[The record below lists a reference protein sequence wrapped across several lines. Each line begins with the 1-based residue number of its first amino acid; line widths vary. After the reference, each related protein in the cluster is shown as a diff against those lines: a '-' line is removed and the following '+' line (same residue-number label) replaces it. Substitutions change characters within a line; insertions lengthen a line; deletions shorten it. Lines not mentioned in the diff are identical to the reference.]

1 MSTFVRKEK
10 YSSSALFYIH
20 FVLKSCVDYVENII
34 CKKYYIHSTI
44 KSRRNSLEHR
54 HLKPH
59 FNLANFVKHSNGVV
73 K

>member
-1 MSTFVRKEK
+1 MNIFVIKEK
-10 YSSSALFYIH
+10 YSSSTLFM
-20 FVLKSCVDYVENII
+20 ENII
-34 CKKYYIHSTI
+34 REKYYIHSTI
-44 KSRRNSLEHR
+44 KSWRNSLEHR